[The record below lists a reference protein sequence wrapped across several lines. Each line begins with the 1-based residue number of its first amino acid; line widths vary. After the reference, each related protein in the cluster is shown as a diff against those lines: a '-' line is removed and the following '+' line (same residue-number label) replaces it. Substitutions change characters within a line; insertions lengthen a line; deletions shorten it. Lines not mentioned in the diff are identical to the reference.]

1 MSEDLKKRINE
12 LEAQV
17 RNYERL
23 LKQAND
29 KLLQLAGDLA
39 ADLSWAVKLQKKL
52 VPTELPRIKGF
63 EFSSKFSPGVSF
75 GGDYFDIFEHEDKW
89 KFGIFIS
96 SCSGYT
102 VSSALMGILIK
113 YSTQVEA
120 RKGLSPKDFLQAMAT
135 ELLPGFKEKDR
146 ANFFYAA
153 VDRKTLTL
161 EYCSAGM
168 ISAYRQSYGKDSL
181 EYLKP
186 LVPELS
192 AGNLPQFSNQIV
204 KLEPKDRLLFFSP
217 GLIAA
222 QNNKGEA
229 WSTERLLEAWRAA
242 NQKGVHELRNE
253 ILFQQQK
260 FTGTQEV
267 ERDQSLIVVEV
278 QEKIIKLA

>member
-1 MSEDLKKRINE
+1 MSDEDKKRISE
-12 LEAQV
+12 LEQQV

-29 KLLQLAGDLA
+29 KLLQLAGEISL
-39 ADLSWAVKLQKKL
+39 DLSWAVKLQKKL
-52 VPTELPRIKGF
+52 VPTEMPRIKGF
-63 EFSSKFSPGVSF
+63 EFSSKFSPGHRT
-75 GGDYFDIFEHEDKW
+75 GGDYFDIFEHDDKW

-120 RKGLSPKDFLQAMAT
+120 KKGLKADEFLQMMAT

-146 ANFFYAA
+146 ASFFYASI
-153 VDRKTLTL
+153 DRKTLKL
-161 EYCSAGM
+161 DYSSAGL
-168 ISAYRQSYGKDSL
+168 ISAYRQAVGRDSL

-192 AGNLPQFSNQIV
+192 QGQNPQFTIQSV
-204 KLEPKDRLLFFSP
+204 SLEPQDRLVFFSP
-217 GLIAA
+217 GLVAA
-222 QNNKGEA
+222 QNSKGEA
-229 WSTERLLEAWRAA
+229 WGVERLIEAWR
-242 NQKGVHELRNE
+242 NSSQKTVHEIRNE
-253 ILFQQQK
+253 ILYQQQK
-260 FTGTQEV
+260 FTGLTEF
-267 ERDQSLIVVEV
+267 ERDQSLIIVEV